1 MKYLGVDFG
10 LRRIGLALSEGEIA
24 SPLKILEVKNF
35 SQGVEKVMEIIRE
48 EGIDKVVVG
57 MPEGQMGKNVTGF
70 IKKLKAKGIEVE
82 TADETLSSRRALE
95 YMIEQNIP
103 RKKRKVNDAQAAAII
118 LQDYLD
124 SK

>member
-103 RKKRKVNDAQAAAII
+103 RKKRKVNDAQAA
-118 LQDYLD
+118 
-124 SK
+124 